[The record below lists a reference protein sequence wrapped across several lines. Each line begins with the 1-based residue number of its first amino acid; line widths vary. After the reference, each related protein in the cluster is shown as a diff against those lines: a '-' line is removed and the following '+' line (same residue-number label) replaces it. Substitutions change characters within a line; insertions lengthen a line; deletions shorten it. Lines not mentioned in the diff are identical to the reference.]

1 MRNYIYFLEFEYPA
15 IFPIV
20 NWKKH
25 LLDSFRKSDGLLG
38 TNGLRT
44 CKRNCY
50 VSIQHFEKEK
60 NKQTKSNKK
69 TNEAR
74 ERGEQNQVNCF
85 LLLS

>member
-20 NWKKH
+20 NWKKN

-60 NKQTKSNKK
+60 KNKQKVTK